1 MSLLSWACLLRILFL
16 DVFSGR
22 INNLTII
29 KMIKQWIFK
38 RKKRLQERKK
48 NIMEIANKTAYDTVN
63 DVYNF
68 HNKILDRRKKNDKK

>member
-1 MSLLSWACLLRILFL
+1 
-16 DVFSGR
+16 
-22 INNLTII
+22 
-29 KMIKQWIFK
+29 MIKQWIFK

-68 HNKILDRRKKNDKK
+68 HNKILDRRRKNDKK

>member
-1 MSLLSWACLLRILFL
+1 MSLLSLACLLRILFL

-63 DVYNF
+63 DFYNF